1 MPAESF
7 VSSLMSR
14 VENMFST
21 KKNQRKPHTR
31 TRRNIL
37 TDYLKAR
44 PAPLDENDLYIE
56 DSGIHRGG
64 QGLFSK
70 KEILKG
76 ADVVEFN
83 AVRLDKKKY
92 KQFLR
97 KKGWPEDAGI
107 DAPNGF
113 FYDKNFSNA
122 PRPKWYYLN
131 HAYPNPLLQLRMAR
145 NKRIVW
151 SALQEIPA
159 HTELTFAYHNVK
171 DYFGALGAS

>member
-1 MPAESF
+1 
-7 VSSLMSR
+7 MSR

-37 TDYLKAR
+37 TDYLQAP
-44 PAPLDENDLYIE
+44 PASLNENDLYIK
-56 DSGIHRGG
+56 DSGIDPRVNGK
-64 QGLFSK
+64 GLFSK
-70 KEILKG
+70 KEIPKG
-76 ADVVEFN
+76 ADVVGFD
-83 AVRLDKKKY
+83 AVCLKKKKY

-122 PRPKWYYLN
+122 LRPKWYYLN
-131 HAYPNPLLQLRMAR
+131 HAYPNPLLKLRMAR
-145 NKRIVW
+145 NNRIVW

-159 HTELTFAYHNVK
+159 HTELTFTYHNVK